1 MLKNLAIPVLHYA
14 LNLCFIRQSHQQC
27 QPYHYFDQDSKKVI
41 LFFIHVILI
50 VYELY
55 NNGMIQA
62 HNYMN
67 VNLIFLLLTAPQNL
81 WSSWF
86 NGGYD
91 LDWSTKGSFNV
102 FYGCNNCFMFQFK
115 NHYWVMP
122 FRQMNKIHIQKAWT
136 LTLLQRSLTKD
147 NIPEL

>member
-81 WSSWF
+81 
-86 NGGYD
+86 
-91 LDWSTKGSFNV
+91 
-102 FYGCNNCFMFQFK
+102 
-115 NHYWVMP
+115 
-122 FRQMNKIHIQKAWT
+122 
-136 LTLLQRSLTKD
+136 
-147 NIPEL
+147 